1 MKQIQKHK
9 KTFLYV
15 GLGILA
21 IAFAFKFTVAPA
33 YYFWLLLSTAIIFKI
48 FFLTAVF
55 SEKGFRPSLWL
66 CLILTGVA
74 LILASMLFKT
84 VFPIPALYKVL
95 FYGAISLKVTGLFL
109 MIFSKR
115 QE

>member
-9 KTFLYV
+9 KTFLYI
-15 GLGILA
+15 GLGILT
-21 IAFAFKFTVAPA
+21 IAFVFKLTAAPA
-33 YYFWLLLSTAIIFKI
+33 YYFWILLSTALIFKM

-55 SEKGFRPSLWL
+55 SEKGFKLSLWL
-66 CLILTGVA
+66 CLILTGVV

-84 VFPIPALYKVL
+84 VFPIPALHKAL
-95 FYGAISLKVTGLFL
+95 FYVAISLKVTGLLL

-115 QE
+115 QK